1 MHKRGSYKIGK
12 FTSISENSPRD
23 LMKPEFIK
31 LQTQHNNAA
40 AWCLHSIWKATNPKA
55 THKYKYSHHAFHKYK
70 GKGFTNCLTKLAP
83 HQKLFLLVL
92 PSMKICSCHTW
103 QSTINK
109 PYPVA
114 PRSLTNRDHMAAVV
128 KSLRSTDNLPFKRG
142 HILAFSNSPKSG
154 CNNKKNRRKR
164 ISIRVSISAP
174 K

>member
-23 LMKPEFIK
+23 LTKPEFIK

-40 AWCLHSIWKATNPKA
+40 AWCLHSIRKATNPKA
-55 THKYKYSHHAFHKYK
+55 TLWEQVQPSCLHKYK

-92 PSMKICSCHTW
+92 TSTKISICHTW

-114 PRSLTNRDHMAAVV
+114 HRSLTNRDHMAAVV
-128 KSLRSTDNLPFKRG
+128 KSLRSTDNLPLKRG

-154 CNNKKNRRKR
+154 CNNKNNRRKR